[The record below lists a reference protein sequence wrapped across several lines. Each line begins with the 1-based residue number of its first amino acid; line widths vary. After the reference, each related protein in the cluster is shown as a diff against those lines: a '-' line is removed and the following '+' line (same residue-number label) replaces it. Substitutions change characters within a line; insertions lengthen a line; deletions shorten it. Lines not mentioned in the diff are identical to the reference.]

1 MITVL
6 RSETHPLNVS
16 KNLLF
21 LYTSYMNIEYS
32 LPAIVSKLLISNRFP
47 SSDNRETLLKTNKI
61 INIGVFEIG
70 FVIAEPKGRFLFNK
84 KHKIIKFEKEKHL
97 NLVTRLL
104 RWGLLRSVSTLY
116 NNNIKKEDCY
126 RTTATVQ
133 ANTYQLQSP
142 VPSTIIINKEVF

>member
-1 MITVL
+1 M
-6 RSETHPLNVS
+6 N
-16 KNLLF
+16 
-21 LYTSYMNIEYS
+21 MNIEYS

-97 NLVTRLL
+97 NLNFFILH
-104 RWGLLRSVSTLY
+104 
-116 NNNIKKEDCY
+116 
-126 RTTATVQ
+126 
-133 ANTYQLQSP
+133 
-142 VPSTIIINKEVF
+142 